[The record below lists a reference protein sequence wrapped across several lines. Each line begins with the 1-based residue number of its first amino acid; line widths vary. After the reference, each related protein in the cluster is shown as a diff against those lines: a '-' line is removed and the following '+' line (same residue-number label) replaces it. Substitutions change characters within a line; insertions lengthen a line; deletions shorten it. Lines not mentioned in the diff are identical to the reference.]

1 MSLLSFVRG
10 LFHDNTNPFT
20 LPHVWYEGGDG
31 STIDDA
37 IIVRGAGSDLEGV
50 AATFGWM
57 HEHLGAKDDSWQLIS
72 HSSGGRGA
80 RQIDTFNI
88 VLRGGTAKLVY
99 FDVTESFENGLAQVR
114 NSRG

>member
-10 LFHDNTNPFT
+10 LFHDTTNPFT

-57 HEHLGAKDDSWQLIS
+57 HEHLGAKDEGWQLIT
-72 HSSGGRGA
+72 HSSGSRGD
-80 RQIDTFNI
+80 RKIDTFNI
-88 VLRGGTAKLVY
+88 VLRGGTAKHVY
-99 FDVTESFENGLAQVR
+99 FDVTESFGKR
-114 NSRG
+114 